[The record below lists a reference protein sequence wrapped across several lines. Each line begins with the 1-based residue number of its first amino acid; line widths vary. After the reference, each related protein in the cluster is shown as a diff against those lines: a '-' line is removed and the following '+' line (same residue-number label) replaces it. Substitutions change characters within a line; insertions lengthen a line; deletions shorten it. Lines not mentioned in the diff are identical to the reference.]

1 MRLPYPEPDWRA
13 GIKSRKPETS
23 PKHRNYGA
31 FTPFFLAGSYRFL
44 PRHAGVR
51 FHFFS

>member
-23 PKHRNYGA
+23 PKHRNYDA
-31 FTPFFLAGSYRFL
+31 FTPFFLAVTVSFQGMPEYDFL
-44 PRHAGVR
+44 
-51 FHFFS
+51 FFS